1 MARVYFKDMV
11 DFTAVL
17 MEEQKLFD
25 GFELETLE
33 EYEGMDTSPA
43 REFKTSMANGFY
55 KAYTI
60 KGMDKVEKI
69 AIGELNYMRRAKY
82 CAMNMTPSDDYDLPI
97 FACEFDE
104 FATRVGIT
112 LDMMPLVD
120 IALHP
125 EYREKYLDPLNDAW
139 REHRTLNGLTREGRC
154 LVQRRYGPWPWAR
167 ASLSPYPL
175 DGNIEDSENRY
186 NILDAVAVYAR
197 IWLEMLEKA
206 EPIKDP
212 EYKKEMLKR
221 KKTLQYYY
229 RERDPGGEVLK
240 KIFGEEHHRLYINL
254 IF

>member
-1 MARVYFKDMV
+1 MARVDFKDMV
-11 DFTAVL
+11 SFTEVV
-17 MEEQKLFD
+17 MERQKLFD
-25 GFELETLE
+25 GFELEMLE

-43 REFKTSMANGFY
+43 RDFKTPMANGFY
-55 KAYTI
+55 NSYTI
-60 KGMDKVEKI
+60 KGMNKVEKI

-82 CAMNMTPSDDYDLPI
+82 CAMNMTASDDYDLPI

-112 LDMMPLVD
+112 LDLMPLVN
-120 IALHP
+120 IVCHP
-125 EYREKYLDPLNDAW
+125 EYRRKYLDPLNDIW
-139 REHRTLNGLTREGRC
+139 REFRALNGLTREGRC
-154 LVQRRYGPWPWAR
+154 LVQRRYGSWPWAR

-175 DGNIEDSENRY
+175 DGNIEEAENRY
-186 NILDAVAVYAR
+186 KILEAVNAYAR
-197 IWLEMLEKA
+197 IWLKMLEKA

-212 EYKKEMLKR
+212 EYKQEMLKR

-240 KIFGEEHHRLYINL
+240 KIFGKERHRLFINL